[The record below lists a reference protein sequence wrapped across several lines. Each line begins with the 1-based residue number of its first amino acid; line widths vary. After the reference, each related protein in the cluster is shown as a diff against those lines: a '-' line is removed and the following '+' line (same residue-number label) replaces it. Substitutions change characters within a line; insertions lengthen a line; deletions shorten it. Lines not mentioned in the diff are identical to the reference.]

1 MLRINPFIDYTLKY
15 STVQKFKIAE
25 KINLKQTQNAK
36 LSLNKV
42 SKTQAG
48 KAGKIVVYRVHLPN
62 D

>member
-1 MLRINPFIDYTLKY
+1 MR
-15 STVQKFKIAE
+15 KFKIAE